1 MKKIFQKI
9 LDLFRNDPQPPSTI
23 SYFEVLLLLNSTRKE
38 IWLVEAQTEQE
49 ARKQIAD
56 YFVTSRMTHEI
67 ISLKPSLITT
77 TLNKK

>member
-9 LDLFRNDPQPPSTI
+9 LNLFRNDIQPSSTI
-23 SYFEVLLLLNSTRKE
+23 SYFEVLLLLNNTRKE

-49 ARKQIAD
+49 AKQIISD
-56 YFVTSRMTHEI
+56 YFIASRMTHEI